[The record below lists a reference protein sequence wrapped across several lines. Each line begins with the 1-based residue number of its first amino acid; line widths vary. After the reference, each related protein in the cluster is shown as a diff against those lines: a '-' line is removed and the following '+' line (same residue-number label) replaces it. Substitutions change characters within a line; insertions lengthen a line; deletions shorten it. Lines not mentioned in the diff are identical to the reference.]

1 MNQLSEKELHA
12 HVQIVGW
19 LNIVANSIFLLLG
32 ICGFVFFAGLG
43 VFAAADSGD
52 AVALPILGLVGAAG
66 LVFFAV
72 LALPGLLA
80 GYGLLKRKKWGQ
92 ILGIVVG
99 ILGLLNFPVGTAIG
113 GYTLFVLFQ
122 NSANDYFDE
131 QQTEPV

>member
-1 MNQLSEKELHA
+1 MNQLSEKELHM

-19 LNIVANSIFLLLG
+19 LNIVVNSIFLLLG
-32 ICGFVFFAGLG
+32 ICGFVFFVGLG

-52 AVALPILGLVGAAG
+52 AVALPILGLVGTVG
-66 LVFFAV
+66 LLFFAV

-99 ILGLLNFPVGTAIG
+99 ALSLFNIPVGTALG
-113 GYTLFVLFQ
+113 AYTLFILFQ
-122 NSANDYFDE
+122 HSANDYFDGQE
-131 QQTEPV
+131 AEPA

>member
-1 MNQLSEKELHA
+1 MNQLSEKELHM
-12 HVQIVGW
+12 HVSIVGW
-19 LNIVANSIFLLLG
+19 LKIVANSIFLLLG

-52 AVALPILGLVGAAG
+52 AIAMPILGLVGTVS
-66 LVFFAV
+66 LLFFAA

-99 ILGLLNFPVGTAIG
+99 ILSLLNFPIGTAIG
-113 GYTLFVLFQ
+113 AYTLFVLFQ
-122 NSANDYFDE
+122 DSATSYFDE
-131 QQTEPV
+131 QQAEPA

>member
-1 MNQLSEKELHA
+1 MNQLSEKELHM
-12 HVQIVGW
+12 HVQIAAW

-32 ICGFVFFAGLG
+32 ICGFVFLAGLG

-52 AVALPILGLVGAAG
+52 AVALPILGLVGTVG
-66 LVFFAV
+66 MVFFAV

-99 ILGLLNFPVGTAIG
+99 ALSLFNIPVGMAIG
-113 GYTLFVLFQ
+113 AYTLFVLFQ
-122 NSANDYFDE
+122 NSANDFFDG
-131 QQTEPV
+131 QQAEPA

>member
-1 MNQLSEKELHA
+1 MNQLSEKELHM

-19 LNIVANSIFLLLG
+19 LNIIANSVFLVLG

-52 AVALPILGLVGAAG
+52 AVALPILGLVGTVG
-66 LVFFAV
+66 LVFFVV

-99 ILGLLNFPVGTAIG
+99 ILSLFNVPVGTLLG
-113 GYTLFVLFQ
+113 GYTLFILFQ
-122 NSANDYFDE
+122 DSANGYFAGQE
-131 QQTEPV
+131 AELA

>member
-1 MNQLSEKELHA
+1 MNQLSEKELHM
-12 HVQIVGW
+12 HVRIAGW
-19 LNIVANSIFLLLG
+19 LNIIANGVFLLLG

-52 AVALPILGLVGAAG
+52 AVALPILGLIGTIA
-66 LVFFAV
+66 LVFFVV
-72 LALPGLLA
+72 LALPGVVA

-99 ILGLLNFPVGTAIG
+99 ILSLFNIPVGTAIG

-122 NSANDYFDE
+122 SSANDYFDG
-131 QQTEPV
+131 QQAELA

>member
-1 MNQLSEKELHA
+1 MNQLSEKELHM

-43 VFAAADSGD
+43 FFAAADSGD
-52 AVALPILGLVGAAG
+52 AVALPILGLVGIVG

-72 LALPGLLA
+72 LALPGVLA

-92 ILGIVVG
+92 ILGIVDG
-99 ILGLLNFPVGTAIG
+99 ILSLLNFPVGTALG
-113 GYTLFVLFQ
+113 AYALFILFQ
-122 NSANDYFDE
+122 DSANDYFDG
-131 QQTEPV
+131 QKAEPA

>member
-1 MNQLSEKELHA
+1 MNQLSEKDLHL

-19 LNIVANSIFLLLG
+19 LNIVANSVFLLLG

-52 AVALPILGLVGAAG
+52 AVALPILGLIGTVG
-66 LVFFAV
+66 LMFFAV

-80 GYGLLKRKKWGQ
+80 GYGLLKQKKWGQ

-99 ILGLLNFPVGTAIG
+99 VLSLFNIPVGTALG
-113 GYTLFVLFQ
+113 AYTLFILFQ
-122 NSANDYFDE
+122 DSANHYFAGHE
-131 QQTEPV
+131 AEAA